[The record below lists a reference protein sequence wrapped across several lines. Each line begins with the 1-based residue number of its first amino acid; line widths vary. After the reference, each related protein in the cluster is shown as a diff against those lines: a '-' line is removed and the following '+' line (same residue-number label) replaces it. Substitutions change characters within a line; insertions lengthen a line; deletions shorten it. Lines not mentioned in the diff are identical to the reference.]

1 MNPVLKRPGRF
12 ASRPFLYPVETPGEV
27 FRQAAALRAVF

>member
-12 ASRPFLYPVETPGEV
+12 ASRPFYFPVETTGEV
-27 FRQAAALRAVF
+27 FRQTAAQRAVF